1 MEAAAKRA
9 RAGGG
14 SAPDRLSALPDE
26 VLRRVLSFLPSR
38 QAVQTTMLSKRWV
51 DLWRSVPAINIDSTD
66 FRGADWGKTKDFTT
80 NLLMLH
86 NAQFLDVVRL
96 CFVMIQRAFSCP
108 APDIDSWVR
117 RVIKHHPLVLDI
129 SIDRSFHRK
138 FQIPLVSSPF
148 CRLKVLKLH
157 GLSLDNCFAERLNS
171 GCPVLEDLVLY
182 YCRNEF
188 DAIRSDTLKT
198 LVVDTCS
205 SNVADV
211 LIIRAPCLT
220 SLSLNFPYY
229 YYRNGLLLAAG
240 NSLARA
246 SISVLGDVTI
256 RGETILLGSLFN
268 VTSLELYGFSAMAV
282 LDKELDKFPIF
293 VNLKTLTLNR
303 CFLSERD
310 VHKFKAL
317 GRFLQ
322 KSPNLEKLNLQDFWY
337 FEGTKRKVRRI
348 NDPRLKTVRP
358 VVGPIEFPMLQNLK
372 TLVMDKCDLRDN
384 FRILR
389 HFLRSSPNLEKLT
402 VQCCELPKSSVG
414 RKGKAKRTYFQSQ
427 GLVRFQCCKLKST
440 EIIHKRGAKVQELVS
455 FLLDISERA
464 PMNSVTLTKV

>member
-14 SAPDRLSALPDE
+14 SAPDRLSALSDE
-26 VLRRVLSFLPSR
+26 LLRHVLCFLPSR
-38 QAVQTTMLSKRWV
+38 QAVQTTVLSKRWV
-51 DLWRSVPAINIDSTD
+51 DLWRSVPAINLDSTD
-66 FRGADWGKTKDFTT
+66 FRGADWGKSKDFTT

-96 CFVMIQRAFSCP
+96 WFSYMNRVFSYP
-108 APDIDSWVR
+108 GPDMDRWVR

-129 SIDRSFHRK
+129 NIGRSFRHE
-138 FQIPLVSSPF
+138 FQIPLVGSAF
-148 CRLKVLKLH
+148 GRLKTLRLGGVC
-157 GLSLDNCFAERLNS
+157 LDHSFAERLNS
-171 GCPVLEDLVLY
+171 GCPVLEDLVLD

-188 DAIRSDTLKT
+188 DAIRSDTLKN
-198 LVVDTCS
+198 LVVRTCS
-205 SNVADV
+205 SNVAGV
-211 LIIRAPCLT
+211 LIIRAPCLA
-220 SLSLNFPYY
+220 SLSLHFPYY

-246 SISVLGDVTI
+246 SISSVGDVTE
-256 RGETILLGSLFN
+256 RGQAILLRSLFN
-268 VTSLELYGFSAMAV
+268 VTSLELYGFSAVAF
-282 LDKELDKFPIF
+282 LDKALGKFPIF
-293 VNLKTLTLNR
+293 DNLRTLSLNR

-322 KSPNLEKLNLQDFWY
+322 KSPNLEKLNLKNFWY
-337 FEGTKRKVRRI
+337 FEGIERKEQS
-348 NDPRLKTVRP
+348 NDKPRLKTVRP
-358 VVGPIEFPMLQNLK
+358 VVGPIEFPILENLR
-372 TLVMDKCDLRDN
+372 TLVLDECDLRDS

-402 VQCCELPKSSVG
+402 VQCCELPEGSVE
-414 RKGKAKRTYFQSQ
+414 RKGKAKKTHFQSRN
-427 GLVRFQCCKLKST
+427 LVRFQCLKLKST
-440 EIIHKRGAKVQELVS
+440 EIIYKKGGKVKELVS

-464 PMNSVTLTKV
+464 PMNSILLTQV